1 MPADVIEI
9 SEKQPTEPAMQ
20 ALPIYI
26 GVCGLGHYVASHDE
40 DEVREHMASLPG
52 LQRRLFRVNA
62 WVPMLHD
69 EAEELR

>member
-1 MPADVIEI
+1 MSAKIIDLHPTQPADAE
-9 SEKQPTEPAMQ
+9 MQ

-40 DEVREHMASLPG
+40 NEAREHMASLPG

-62 WVPMLHD
+62 WVPVLHD
-69 EAEELR
+69 EAEELG